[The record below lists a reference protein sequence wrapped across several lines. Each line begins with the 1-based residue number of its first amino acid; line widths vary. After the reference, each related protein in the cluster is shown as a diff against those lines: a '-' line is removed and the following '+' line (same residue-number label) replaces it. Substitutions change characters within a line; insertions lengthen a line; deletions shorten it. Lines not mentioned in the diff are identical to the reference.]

1 MSDNELPDR
10 GWKAWFSLFRPPNLL
25 TVPGDPLAGTLLAAA
40 SLGVIPPLPPLLAVM
55 GAALVLYAA
64 GLLANDFFDRSVDAR
79 ERPARPIPS
88 GAVSAPGVLIA
99 ALLLTLAGL
108 LLAAEGGRTTLS
120 VACLLAACSWFYNA
134 IGKRIAWLGPLN
146 MGLCRGLSLLMGAAL
161 MGPGV
166 PAGMRVLI
174 AATLLTV
181 FIAAITLAARNEAC
195 QDESRR
201 VPKWLA
207 WAIPLILTSGLLA
220 LIHTPGLAIG
230 LVAMSLVWT
239 IVWSINLSRASTPAA
254 TQRSIG
260 GLIRGLILVQT
271 ALCAAS
277 GPTGEAC
284 ALLLLVAFPVAG
296 WLGKWFYGS

>member
-10 GWKAWFSLFRPPNLL
+10 GLKAWFSLFRPPNLL

-40 SLGVIPPLPPLLAVM
+40 SLGVIPPLPPLLALI
-55 GAALVLYAA
+55 GAALCLYAA

-79 ERPARPIPS
+79 ERPSRPIPS
-88 GAVSAPGVLIA
+88 GTVSAPGVLVA

-108 LLAAEGGRTTLS
+108 LLAAEGGKASLS
-120 VACLLAACSWFYNA
+120 VASLLAASSWFYNA

-161 MGPGV
+161 MGPD
-166 PAGMRVLI
+166 VLTGTRI
-174 AATLLTV
+174 LLAASLLTV
-181 FIAAITLAARNEAC
+181 FIALITLAARNEAC
-195 QDESRR
+195 QNDSHRI
-201 VPKWLA
+201 PTWLA
-207 WAIPLILTSGLLA
+207 WTIPLVLATGLLG
-220 LIHTPGLAIG
+220 LIHTPGLALG
-230 LVAMSLVWT
+230 LVAMALFWAGL
-239 IVWSINLSRASTPAA
+239 WSINLSRASSPAA
-254 TQRSIG
+254 TQRAIG

-284 ALLLLVAFPVAG
+284 ALLLLIAFPIAG